1 MCLLTR
7 LRGSQVQ
14 ILILNSFTKNVALHN
29 KALQSTASPLRGLSA
44 AELGRQ
50 AVHRVNEI
58 ECIVPENP

>member
-29 KALQSTASPLRGLSA
+29 KALRLTLLTRRGV
-44 AELGRQ
+44 AELGCL
-50 AVHRVNEI
+50 AA
-58 ECIVPENP
+58 